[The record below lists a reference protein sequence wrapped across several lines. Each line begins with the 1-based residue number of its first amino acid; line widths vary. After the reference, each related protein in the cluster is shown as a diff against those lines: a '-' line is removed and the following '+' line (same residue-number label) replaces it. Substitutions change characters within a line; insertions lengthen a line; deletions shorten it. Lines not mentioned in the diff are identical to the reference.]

1 SLSDSSFLHCLRD
14 SFLLLLLRCPVDG
27 GIATQADLHL
37 QPHLHLTAPALFP
50 IVPQLLPPT
59 DRPPPN
65 SLARWISG
73 IFINCFTPPDSVSSK
88 SFNDSDIR
96 SRRSSTGS
104 VQRHYYGNGNE
115 TENPNQRFSFDEIYA
130 ATKNFSPSF
139 RIGQGGFGTVYKV
152 KLRDGSTVAVKR
164 AKKSLHK
171 DDRQGA
177 EFMSEI
183 KTLAQV
189 THLSLVKYYGYLVH
203 NDEKLLVVE
212 YVPNG
217 NLRDHLDCKEGKTLD
232 MATRLDIA
240 TDVAHAITYL
250 HMYTQPPI
258 IHRDIKSSN
267 VLLTDNFRAKVADF
281 GFARLAPDTESGATH
296 VSTQVKGTAGYL
308 DPEYLT
314 TYQLTEKSDV
324 YSFGVLLVELL
335 TGRRPI
341 ELHREQKERITIRWA
356 IKKFTSGDT
365 ISVLDPKLE
374 RNPANN
380 LALEKVLEMAFQC
393 LAPHRGSRPSM
404 KKCSE
409 ILWGIRK
416 DYRELLNTSL

>member
-1 SLSDSSFLHCLRD
+1 MPSRRRHSYGGGASPATVSSSYSNSTF
-14 SFLLLLLRCPVDG
+14 
-27 GIATQADLHL
+27 
-37 QPHLHLTAPALFP
+37 
-50 IVPQLLPPT
+50 T
-59 DRPPPN
+59 DRFSPTTTTDK
-65 SLARWISG
+65 SSSIARWISK
-73 IFINCFTPPDSVSSK
+73 IFINCFTPPDTVTSK
-88 SFNDSDIR
+88 NFDDSEQTIR

-104 VQRHYYGNGNE
+104 VQRHYGNGIANE
-115 TENPNQRFSFDEIYA
+115 TEHPRFTFDEIYD

-152 KLRDGSTVAVKR
+152 KLRDGTTVAVKR
-164 AKKSLHK
+164 AKKSIH
-171 DDRQGA
+171 DDRQGK
-177 EFMSEI
+177 EFTSEI
-183 KTLAQV
+183 QTLAQV
-189 THLSLVKYYGYLVH
+189 THLSLVRYYGFLVH
-203 NDEKLLVVE
+203 NDEKILIVE
-212 YVPNG
+212 YVANG
-217 NLRDHLDCKEGKTLD
+217 SLRDHLDCKEGKILD

-267 VLLTDNFRAKVADF
+267 ILLTENFRAKVADF
-281 GFARLAPDTESGATH
+281 GFARVAPDSESGATH

-324 YSFGVLLVELL
+324 YSFGVLLIELL
-335 TGRRPI
+335 SGRRPI
-341 ELHREQKERITIRWA
+341 ELSRVHKERITIRWA
-356 IKKFTSGDT
+356 IKNFTNGDT
-365 ISVLDPKLE
+365 LSVLDPKLE
-374 RNPANN
+374 QNPANN

-393 LAPHRGSRPSM
+393 LAPHRGSRPTM